1 MSDNLSGKDLSN
13 AFKYLLAYQLDSIAV
28 DGVMP
33 SAHGALHKLLCSCY
47 SKDTQVIEYD
57 TNLENEQYVK
67 TSSTENNIK
76 GMSPCSSSPSS
87 PPRSPLLSP
96 PPPPSKVQKT
106 SSPIIVEVY
115 DDTPNSKKSEKS

>member
-1 MSDNLSGKDLSN
+1 
-13 AFKYLLAYQLDSIAV
+13 
-28 DGVMP
+28 
-33 SAHGALHKLLCSCY
+33 
-47 SKDTQVIEYD
+47 
-57 TNLENEQYVK
+57 ENEQYVK

-115 DDTPNSKKSEKS
+115 DDTPNSKVRPFSSSFPSATLSIGVNLSSLLLRVPLFIT